1 MVGAVVKSK
10 IGEVEKEVRSGSSIS
25 MRKELTGVLQGVS
38 SKKGFLVRF
47 QDRCKKNISLNQ
59 LTIMIV

>member
-10 IGEVEKEVRSGSSIS
+10 IGEVEKEFRSGSSIS
-25 MRKELTGVLQGVS
+25 MRKELTGVVQGVL

-47 QDRCKKNISLNQ
+47 QGRC
-59 LTIMIV
+59 